1 MTIPLRRLAWALLVA
16 GPALAGCGIFG
27 KPEEEPVHGVLA
39 HAGPDRPQIT
49 VGELDQMAKN
59 YADRLVARTSSAC
72 DGIKQDAAMD
82 EGLRSKAH
90 HLKLSIAL
98 GAYDIVTREGG
109 SPQVPGAAQHV
120 IDLEILTELEA
131 LHWTDE
137 GAAKK
142 EFGERGG
149 GALAE
154 CFQKSRED
162 IAEVA
167 GRLMDRDQMD
177 MLRTLVARWHTK
189 NPGVEWLARVR
200 FDVIAQGQEAVGF
213 RSGLGQTFNP
223 IKSAVQSV
231 DEARIVSQ
239 QALFYLH
246 RLPLILDWTAEA
258 TLTDALAVP
267 KLSGLVSGL
276 QESMKA
282 VTRVAGQLG
291 QLVEPS
297 SQEPAINST
306 IQEVKESLAEARGL
320 LQEVHQLEEAVRPFL
335 EKSAAS
341 SDKGKKTD
349 YEAVASRVNDAAKTT
364 TSLVRETRMF
374 AESPEAM
381 NNLDEVLA
389 RASRDVAKTG
399 REVVDRAAWRLAE
412 IVLLIAVLVALY
424 KGVRFWIRRKR
435 QPRPAPGA

>member
-1 MTIPLRRLAWALLVA
+1 MRFELRRLAWVALAA
-16 GPALAGCGIFG
+16 GPTLAGCGLFG
-27 KPEEEPVHGVLA
+27 KPEEAPVQGVLA

-59 YADRLVARTSSAC
+59 YSDRLVARTSSAC
-72 DGIKQDAAMD
+72 DGIKLDAGTD

-120 IDLEILTELEA
+120 IDLTILIELEA

-149 GALAE
+149 GALADS
-154 CFQKSRED
+154 FQKSRED
-162 IAEVA
+162 VWEIA

-200 FDVIAQGQEAVGF
+200 FDVIAQGQEGAGL

-223 IKSAVQSV
+223 IKSAIQSV

-246 RLPLILDWTAEA
+246 RLPLLLDWTAEA
-258 TLTDALAVP
+258 TVTDTLAVP
-267 KLSGLVSGL
+267 KVSGLVNGL
-276 QESMKA
+276 QDSLKT
-282 VTRVAGQLG
+282 VTRVAGQLA

-306 IQEVKESLAEARGL
+306 IQDVKESLAEARGL
-320 LQEVHQLEEAVRPFL
+320 
-335 EKSAAS
+335 
-341 SDKGKKTD
+341 
-349 YEAVASRVNDAAKTT
+349 
-364 TSLVRETRMF
+364 VRE
-374 AESPEAM
+374 
-381 NNLDEVLA
+381 V
-389 RASRDVAKTG
+389 
-399 REVVDRAAWRLAE
+399 RELRS
-412 IVLLIAVLVALY
+412 
-424 KGVRFWIRRKR
+424 
-435 QPRPAPGA
+435 